1 MRRRVVGFVGIAGSA
16 GMLLACSG
24 SGGGATSPA
33 GPGAPPTTTA
43 PAPLAAP
50 TPTPT
55 PVPTPTPQVPPVA
68 KVTIKI
74 EFIDCPATG
83 EVIQGGPYNWTSVG
97 CRIHMDLN
105 AKDRYNKPVQ
115 GKGDPEWHV
124 NDPSLVYVREDRTYT
139 PTLVAQEAGKL
150 LIQGEQDGVKSNTV
164 QIWLY

>member
-1 MRRRVVGFVGIAGSA
+1 V
-16 GMLLACSG
+16 
-24 SGGGATSPA
+24 
-33 GPGAPPTTTA
+33 
-43 PAPLAAP
+43 AAP
-50 TPTPT
+50 TPTAT
-55 PVPTPTPQVPPVA
+55 PVATPVATPTPTPPPVA

-83 EVIQGGPYNWTSVG
+83 EVFQGGPYNWTSVG

-115 GKGDPEWHV
+115 GKHDPEWHV
-124 NDPSLVYVREDRTYT
+124 NDPSLAYVRDDGTYT
-139 PTLVAQEAGKL
+139 PIFVAQQTGKL